1 MVRPVRVKGADLQMR
16 LRVSRSILAVM
27 VPLIVCVALN
37 AVVRPWLA
45 DGLGGKTVRSGASV
59 RGSDRWWSFD
69 AQTQVDHPALTAFL
83 TLSDGALGM
92 LTFAVIAV
100 LLIGIWVTDQLR
112 SPRQRPDKSVSVR
125 GQRSAGLLILVKR
138 PNAVMR

>member
-1 MVRPVRVKGADLQMR
+1 MWDNAELKGADLQMR
-16 LRVSRSILAVM
+16 LRVSRSMLAVM

-45 DGLGGKTVRSGASV
+45 DGIGGELVRSGAAV
-59 RGSDRWWSFD
+59 RGSDRWWTFD

-83 TLSDGALGM
+83 TLSDGALAM

-100 LLIGIWVTDQLR
+100 LLIGIWAMDRIRGARPQPGNKRTD
-112 SPRQRPDKSVSVR
+112 
-125 GQRSAGLLILVKR
+125 
-138 PNAVMR
+138 